1 MIFQIGLKDRSI
13 GGPDVNQSN
22 KAVCMRHYNEVLTR
36 KRLEVVDEIYA
47 DQIRV
52 GDGPT
57 MLREQFKALANMSM
71 IAFPD
76 LVVTVHDQIAERDR
90 VVSRWTAEGTHLG
103 DFMGHPGTGKK
114 VIVKAI
120 HIHQIVDGRIAT
132 LWEEIDMF
140 GLTKQM
146 GIVL

>member
-1 MIFQIGLKDRSI
+1 MSTET
-13 GGPDVNQSN
+13 N
-22 KAVCMRHYNEVLTR
+22 KALCMRHYNEVLSG

-47 DQIRV
+47 AQIRV

-57 MLREQFKALANMSM
+57 MPRDQFKALAKLSM
-71 IAFPD
+71 TAFPD
-76 LVVTVHDQIAERDR
+76 LTVTVHDQIAERDR

-114 VIVKAI
+114 VQIKAI

-132 LWEEIDMF
+132 LWEEIDLL
-140 GLTKQM
+140 GLAKQL
-146 GIVL
+146 GISL

>member
-1 MIFQIGLKDRSI
+1 MSTE
-13 GGPDVNQSN
+13 SN

-132 LWEEIDMF
+132 IWEEIDMF

>member
-1 MIFQIGLKDRSI
+1 MSTET
-13 GGPDVNQSN
+13 N
-22 KAVCMRHYNEVLTR
+22 KALCMRHYNEVLSG

-47 DQIRV
+47 AQIRV

-57 MLREQFKALANMSM
+57 MPRDQFKALAKLSTT
-71 IAFPD
+71 AFPD
-76 LVVTVHDQIAERDR
+76 LAVRVHDQIAERDR

-114 VIVKAI
+114 VQIKAI

-132 LWEEIDMF
+132 LWEEIDLL
-140 GLTKQM
+140 GLAKQL
-146 GIVL
+146 GISL